1 VAYAVLRRCVCSGE
15 SLRETDVTIEAARLW
30 REARGNMTDRR
41 WQLRLIVVTVVAAAV
56 SVAAACTAA
65 PTPVP
70 SPSPTPAATS
80 TIEVRPPTG
89 VDYAALETELKR
101 QLAAGPE
108 TVKEV
113 RSILISVDGTTE
125 LAIYQDS
132 KATDHRHVWSVTKSV
147 LSILVGIAVD
157 EGRLRLDQPLA
168 ELLPE
173 HASVMTDDQ
182 RATTLRQLLT
192 MTGGMAGDDGGLNPG
207 AEDPIGLLLTYSS
220 TGPRDVFAYSNSSA
234 HLVAAVLRE
243 AVDRSVLDYAREK
256 LFDPLGIG
264 SRPAW
269 EGVDR
274 NLKDGFDD
282 AGFAWQTDSTGT
294 HLGAYGLKLTPPD
307 LVKIGELYLDEGVWH
322 GRRIVS
328 ADWVR
333 ASTTPQLTEEQAASE
348 GQYGYLWWVENDPED
363 PTYNARGAWCQLVI
377 VVPSRRF
384 VNVITADDSAG
395 YAENR
400 VCDDV
405 FPIVA
410 EVLSEPLFS

>member
-1 VAYAVLRRCVCSGE
+1 
-15 SLRETDVTIEAARLW
+15 
-30 REARGNMTDRR
+30 MKDRR
-41 WQLRLIVVTVVAAAV
+41 GQLRLILVTAVAAAV

-65 PTPVP
+65 PAPAPAPAPVS
-70 SPSPTPAATS
+70 SPSPTPVVTS
-80 TIEVRPPTG
+80 TMEVRTPTG
-89 VDYAALETELKR
+89 IDYGALKTELER
-101 QLAAGPE
+101 RLAAGPK

-125 LAIYQDS
+125 LAFYQGS

-173 HASVMTDDQ
+173 HASVMTAEQ
-182 RATTLRQLLT
+182 KSTTLRQLLT
-192 MTGGMAGDDGGLNPG
+192 MTGGMAGDDGGLNPE
-207 AEDPIGLLLTYSS
+207 AEDPIGLLLTYSA
-220 TGPRDVFAYSNSSA
+220 TGPRDVFAYSNSGA

-243 AVDRSVLDYAREK
+243 AVDRSLLDYAREK

-269 EGVDR
+269 EGVNR
-274 NLKDGFDD
+274 NLKGGFDD
-282 AGFAWQTDSTGT
+282 AGFAWQTDSRGT

-307 LVKIGELYLDEGVWH
+307 LVKIGELYLDEGMWD

-333 ASTTPQLTEEQAASE
+333 ASTAPQLTEEQAGSE
-348 GQYGYLWWVENDPED
+348 GQYGYLWRVEDDPEM
-363 PTYNARGAWCQLVI
+363 PLYTAVGAWCQLVL
-377 VVPSRRF
+377 VVPSRR
-384 VNVITADDSAG
+384 VVVVSTVDDSSG
-395 YAENR
+395 YAENL

-405 FPIVA
+405 VPIV
-410 EVLSEPLFS
+410 EEMVFGPLFS

>member
-1 VAYAVLRRCVCSGE
+1 
-15 SLRETDVTIEAARLW
+15 
-30 REARGNMTDRR
+30 MTDRR
-41 WQLRLIVVTVVAAAV
+41 RQLRLMLVTAVAAAV

-65 PTPVP
+65 PTPAP
-70 SPSPTPAATS
+70 TPIPTPAATT
-80 TIEVRPPTG
+80 TIEVRPPSG
-89 VDYAALETELKR
+89 VDYRALETELKR
-101 QLAAGPE
+101 RLAAGPE
-108 TVKEV
+108 TVKEL

-125 LAIYQDS
+125 LAFYQGS
-132 KATDHRHVWSVTKSV
+132 KATDHQHVWSVTKSV

-157 EGRLRLDQPLA
+157 EGKLRLDQPLA

-182 RATTLRQLLT
+182 KATTLRQLLT
-192 MTGGMAGDDGGLNPG
+192 MTGGMAGDGGGLNPE

-220 TGPRDVFAYSNSSA
+220 TGPRDVFAYSDSGA
-234 HLVAAVLRE
+234 HLVAAVLHV
-243 AVDRSVLDYAREK
+243 AVDRSLLDYAREK
-256 LFDPLGIG
+256 LFDPLGID
-264 SRPAW
+264 SQPAW
-269 EGVDR
+269 EGR

-282 AGFAWQTDSTGT
+282 AGFAWQTDSRGT

-307 LVKIGELYLDEGVWH
+307 LVKIGELYLDEGMWD

-333 ASTTPQLTEEQAASE
+333 ASTAPQLTEEQAASE
-348 GQYGYLWWVENDPED
+348 GQYGYLWRIEDDPED
-363 PTYNARGAWCQLVI
+363 PTYDAVGAWCQLVI

-410 EVLSEPLFS
+410 EVLSERLFS